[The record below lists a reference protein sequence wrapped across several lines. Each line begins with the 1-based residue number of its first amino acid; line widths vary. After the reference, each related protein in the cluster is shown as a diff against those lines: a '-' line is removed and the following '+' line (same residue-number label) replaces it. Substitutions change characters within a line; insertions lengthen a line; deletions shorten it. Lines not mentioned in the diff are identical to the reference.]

1 MNSKIP
7 VTRHLGICIGASSIS
22 VAEVQKSENK
32 IEVVSYSSQAHYGN
46 PKQLVEKIFGGKIP
60 ENVVVT
66 GRKFRKLLNITSIP
80 EPEAVELSVEYLEL
94 DTDVIISAGG
104 ENFIVYLLD
113 KKRKISKCMTG
124 NKCASGTGE
133 FFLQQIKRMNLP
145 VEEAIAIG
153 TNGEAYNISG
163 RCSVFCK
170 SDCTHALN
178 KGVAKQDVVAGL
190 GKMMANKIIELTS
203 HISSDNAVI
212 IGGVARNEV
221 ILKTLRKHFNKLTV
235 PNEASYFEAL
245 GAAIYS
251 ANNKFPAI
259 DLSALFRKE
268 FISFTFHKPLKDFVH
283 LIEFKEFHKGT
294 LTENDLCILGLDVGS
309 TTTKAILM
317 RKSDKAILASEY
329 TRTNGDPIQASKEC
343 YESIKRQI
351 NVPIKI
357 VGLGVTG
364 SGRHISG
371 LHANTK
377 GIVNEIIA
385 HANATI
391 YFDKDVDTIFEIG
404 GQDAKYTYITAGVP
418 SDYAMNEACSAGT
431 GSFLEEA
438 AKESLGIDYKQ
449 IGDIALMA
457 TNPPDFNDQCSA
469 FISSDIKN
477 ALHEG
482 MNKEDIIAGLVYSIC
497 LNFTNRV
504 KGNRPMGNKIF
515 MQGGVCYNK
524 AVPVAMAA
532 LTGKHIIVPPEPGL
546 MGAFG
551 VALEIKERI
560 ELNLLEEQLY
570 NLDELIDRKVDY
582 GKPFVCVGMP
592 EGCDRKCSISLIVL
606 DGKKIPFGGACNK
619 YYEYK
624 KTKSKEKSTN
634 LVLVRQQLVF
644 EKYAPIH
651 KVPENAP
658 TIGIPKSFLVNTMY
672 PLYYNF
678 FSKLGYKIILGEEPV
693 RKGID
698 KQQASFCFP
707 VELAHG
713 FFQNLID
720 QKPDYIF
727 LPHIKEV
734 YDARQESYNK
744 TCVLLQS
751 EAYYLKSTFHESIK
765 NIKIL
770 SPVLDF
776 SKGYASAEDTFI
788 EIAAGFGKDKS
799 LASSAFKY
807 ALGQYTKMLD
817 EFRVLGKEALNTLEK
832 NPKQIAMV
840 LFGRAYN
847 AFAKEANVG
856 IPQKF
861 SSRDITI
868 IPHDFLPS
876 EEFESY
882 ENMYWGSGNQIL
894 RSARFIKE
902 HPQLFGTFIT
912 NFSCGPDSFIIPYFR
927 NIMGNKPSLTLE
939 LDSHSADAGLNTR
952 IEAAID
958 IINRFR
964 ELSKK
969 NLMSEINDDFR
980 QLEVHGDVI
989 IDSDGKKVSIRD
1001 KRVKL
1006 LIPNMGRL
1014 ATEAFAAAARYD
1026 GVNAQPLPVA
1036 TFDTLKTGRGLT
1048 TSKECIPLT
1057 LCAGAMINY
1066 QSENPNK
1073 DEIAVMFMSTSCG
1086 PCRQGQ
1092 YTAYIKDII
1101 KRKKLRNYGLFTLTD
1116 VDSYSG
1122 LGKKFVIRGWMA
1134 LTIAD
1139 VMQNIYFAIQALAV
1153 NKEEANKIF
1162 DEEWKKI
1169 IEKIENGSTDSVY
1182 KQLEIFA
1189 EKLNTIEKVT
1199 PFENAVKVALVGE
1212 IYVRNDDFSRR
1223 ELVGKLLEHRIVIKA
1238 APIGEYLYYANYQM
1252 KNLYKK
1258 NIGSFNDKMRFKA
1271 REIFQRNI
1279 EIKIKKTLAQSG
1291 FYECELLDVENII
1304 EHAKKLISPELE
1316 GETILTVGSALTD
1329 IVHHAS
1335 GVISLGPFG
1344 CMPSRVAES
1353 ILNVNMNIREKA
1365 IASKQPLLLTNKEM
1379 DNLPFLSVET
1389 DGNLFPQIIQSKI
1402 EVFILQ
1408 TLKFHKILQKSPQEK
1423 QVNYMYAFMKKF
1435 KNSFNGKKTPVTNGH
1450 IVPTIAVC
1458 AEQELVEKENIN

>member
-1 MNSKIP
+1 MNSKKLG
-7 VTRHLGICIGASSIS
+7 TRHLGVCIGASSIS
-22 VAEVQKSENK
+22 VAEVQKIGGK
-32 IEVVSYSSQAHYGN
+32 IEVLSYKSEAHYGN
-46 PKQLVEKIFGGKIP
+46 PKQLVEDIFKGEIP

-66 GRKFRKLLNITSIP
+66 GRKFRKLLNIASIP
-80 EPEAVELSVEYLEL
+80 EPEAVELAVEYLKL

-145 VEEAIAIG
+145 VEEAIEIG
-153 TNGEAYNISG
+153 SKGQAYNISG

-190 GKMMANKIIELTS
+190 GNMMANKIIELTS
-203 HISSDNAVI
+203 HISCDNAVI

-221 ILKTLRKHFNKLTV
+221 ILKTLRKHFNKLVV
-235 PNEASYFEAL
+235 PEEATYFEAL

-251 ANNKFPAI
+251 ANNSFPAI
-259 DLSALFRKE
+259 DKASLFRKE
-268 FISFTFHKPLKDFVH
+268 FISFTFHKPMKDFVH
-283 LIEFKEFHKGT
+283 MVEFKEFHKGT
-294 LTENDLCILGLDVGS
+294 LAENDLCVLGLDVGS

-329 TRTNGDPIQASKEC
+329 TRTNGDPIQASKDC
-343 YESIKRQI
+343 YLSLQKQI
-351 NVPIKI
+351 NVSVKI

-364 SGRHISG
+364 SGRHIAG

-449 IGDIALMA
+449 IGDIALLA

-482 MNKEDIIAGLVYSIC
+482 MGKEDIIAGLVYSIC

-532 LTGKHIIVPPEPGL
+532 LTGKRIIVPPEPGL

-551 VALEIKERI
+551 VALEIKERL
-560 ELNLLEEQLY
+560 ELNLLEEESF
-570 NLDELIDRKVDY
+570 NLNELINRKVDY
-582 GKPFVCVGMP
+582 SKPFVCVGMP

-624 KTKSKEKSTN
+624 KTKAKEKSTN
-634 LVLVRQQLVF
+634 LVQVRQQLVF
-644 EKYAPIH
+644 EKYAPVYDLP
-651 KVPENAP
+651 KNAP
-658 TIGIPKSFLVNTMY
+658 TIGIPKSFLVNTLY

-678 FSKLGYKIILGEEPV
+678 FSKLGYKVILGEEPV
-693 RKGID
+693 KKGID
-698 KQQASFCFP
+698 KQQASFCYP

-727 LPHIKEV
+727 LPHIKV
-734 YDARQESYNK
+734 VSDAGKMPDNK

-751 EAYYLKSTFHESIK
+751 EAYYLKSTFKESL
-765 NIKIL
+765 NDIKII
-770 SPVLDF
+770 STVLDF
-776 SKGYASAEDTFI
+776 SKGYASAEDSFVG
-788 EIAAGFGKDKS
+788 IAAELGKEKG
-799 LASSAFKY
+799 LASSSFKF
-807 ALGQYTKMLD
+807 ALGHLTNMLD
-817 EFRVLGKEALNTLEK
+817 EFRALGKEAIKVLEK

-840 LFGRAYN
+840 LFGRSYN

-868 IPHDFLPS
+868 IPNDFLPS
-876 EEFESY
+876 DQFESY

-969 NLMSEINDDFR
+969 NLMVEVKDDFR
-980 QLEVHGDVI
+980 QLVVKGDVI
-989 IDSDGKKVSIRD
+989 IDSDGKKVTIRD
-1001 KRVKL
+1001 KNVTL

-1014 ATEAFAAAARYD
+1014 ATDAFAAAARYD
-1026 GVNAQPLPVA
+1026 GVNAQALPVA

-1057 LCAGAMINY
+1057 LCAGAMVNH
-1066 QSENPNK
+1066 QSQNHGK
-1073 DEIAVMFMSTSCG
+1073 DEITLMFMSTSCG

-1092 YTAYIKDII
+1092 YIVYINDII
-1101 KRKKLRNYGLFTLTD
+1101 KRKKIRNYGLFTLTD

-1122 LGKKFVIRGWMA
+1122 LGKKFVMRGWMA

-1139 VMQNIYFAIQALAV
+1139 VMQNVYFAIQALAV
-1153 NKEEANKIF
+1153 HKEAANKLF
-1162 DEEWKKI
+1162 EAGWKKI
-1169 IEKIENGSTDSVY
+1169 IEKIENDSTDAVY
-1182 KQLEIFA
+1182 KQLEKFA
-1189 EKLNTIEKVT
+1189 QELNTIEKST
-1199 PFENAVKVALVGE
+1199 PFEKAVKVALVGE

-1223 ELVGKLLEHRIVIKA
+1223 ELLEKLLEHHIVIKT

-1252 KNLYKK
+1252 KNLYK
-1258 NIGSFNDKMRFKA
+1258 NNLGSFNEKMKFKA
-1271 REIFQRNI
+1271 REIVQRNI
-1279 EIKIKKTLAQSG
+1279 EIKIKKTLAKSG
-1291 FYECELLDVENII
+1291 FYECELLNIENII
-1304 EHAKKLISPELE
+1304 EHAKKLVSPDLE
-1316 GETILTVGSALTD
+1316 GETILTVGSAMAD
-1329 IVHHAS
+1329 IMNHAS

-1344 CMPSRVAES
+1344 CMPSRVSES

-1365 IASKQPLLLTNKEM
+1365 TASGNPLLLSNQEM

-1402 EVFILQ
+1402 EVFVLQ
-1408 TLKFHKILQKSPQEK
+1408 TLKFHKILLDSPPEK
-1423 QVNYMYAFMKKF
+1423 QSNYMMAFMKKF
-1435 KNSFNGKKTPVTNGH
+1435 KNSFNVKKTVGTPGDVVTVAPVY
-1450 IVPTIAVC
+1450 IEEEV
-1458 AEQELVEKENIN
+1458 LEK